1 MRRNLCKVGFVV
13 LVLAVLGF
21 AAAGIAR
28 APHGAHLGKAPAPLK
43 ATATN
48 ESARLPDSNVGT
60 QGTRKAVATNATSQG
75 AAQSAEQEA
84 MAKLVPHEG
93 DYVVHDFKFA
103 DGEAMQD
110 LRLHYTTLGEA
121 KRDASGRVTN
131 AVLVL
136 HGTGGS
142 GRGFLRPVFA
152 GELFG
157 PGQLLD
163 AATHFIILPDDIG
176 HGKSSKPSDGM
187 RMKFPHYD
195 YSDMVRGE
203 YELVT
208 AGLNVNHLRL
218 VMGTSMGCM
227 HTWMWGEAHADF
239 VDAMMPL
246 ACLPVEI
253 AGRNRMTRKMVM
265 DSIKADPAWD
275 GGNYTTQPVNG
286 LRAALDVE
294 LLMVSSPLQWQKQ
307 NPTAAQADA
316 FLERSLEGMMRNDDA
331 NDLLYAFDSSRT
343 YNPEPELGKITAY
356 VMHVNS
362 ADDFVN
368 PPELGIAQ
376 REIQK
381 VAHGKFVLLPITD
394 QTRGH
399 GTHTLAAVWKGYLEE
414 LLKESER

>member
-1 MRRNLCKVGFVV
+1 MRGTMRMAG
-13 LVLAVLGF
+13 LAIF
-21 AAAGIAR
+21 AIAV
-28 APHGAHLGKAPAPLK
+28 ACFAHLG
-43 ATATN
+43 
-48 ESARLPDSNVGT
+48 
-60 QGTRKAVATNATSQG
+60 AVAREAQERAALKLAT
-75 AAQSAEQEA
+75 
-84 MAKLVPHEG
+84 HEG
-93 DYVVHDFKFA
+93 DYVVHDFHFA
-103 DGEAMQD
+103 DGET
-110 LRLHYTTLGEA
+110 LPEVRLHYTTLGEP

-131 AVLVL
+131 AVLIL
-136 HGTGGS
+136 HGTGGT
-142 GRGFLRPVFA
+142 GHQFLRPVFA
-152 GELFG
+152 GVLFG

-163 AATHFIILPDDIG
+163 AATHYIILPDDIG

-203 YELVT
+203 YAMVT
-208 AGLNVNHLRL
+208 EGLHVNHLRL

-227 HTWMWGEAHADF
+227 HTWMWGEMYPDF

-253 AGRNRMTRKMVM
+253 AGRNRMTRKMIM

-275 GGNYTTQPVNG
+275 GGNYATQPVNG

-294 LLMVSSPLQWQKQ
+294 LLMVSSPLQWQKE

-316 FLERSLEGMMRNDDA
+316 FLERSLAGMMRNDDA
-331 NDLLYAFDSSRT
+331 NDLIYAFDASRT
-343 YNPEPELGKITAY
+343 YNPDPELGKIKAQ

-376 REIQK
+376 EEIKK

-399 GTHTLAAVWKGYLEE
+399 GTHTLAAVWKNYLED

>member
-1 MRRNLCKVGFVV
+1 MRRNVWI
-13 LVLAVLGF
+13 LVLAVFGFGAAGF
-21 AAAGIAR
+21 AQN
-28 APHGAHLGKAPAPLK
+28 AP
-43 ATATN
+43 
-48 ESARLPDSNVGT
+48 SARLAANGAQNSQPA
-60 QGTRKAVATNATSQG
+60 RLAANATQNSQP
-75 AAQSAEQEA
+75 AARANANAQQSAEQEV
-84 MAKLVPHEG
+84 MAKLEPHEG

-103 DGEAMQD
+103 DGETMQD

-176 HGKSSKPSDGM
+176 HGKSSKPSAAGRPGDGM

-208 AGLNVNHLRL
+208 EGLNVNHLRL

-227 HTWMWGEAHADF
+227 HTWMWGEAHPDF

-253 AGRNRMTRKMVM
+253 AGRNRMTRKMIM
-265 DSIKADPAWD
+265 DSVKADPAWD
-275 GGNYTTQPVNG
+275 GGDYTTQPVNG

>member
-1 MRRNLCKVGFVV
+1 MV
-13 LVLAVLGF
+13 LAIAVLGLGFPPF
-21 AAAGIAR
+21 A
-28 APHGAHLGKAPAPLK
+28 
-43 ATATN
+43 
-48 ESARLPDSNVGT
+48 ESARDGAPALFGF
-60 QGTRKAVATNATSQG
+60 G
-75 AAQSAEQEA
+75 AASFAQSGAQSTEQEV
-84 MAKLVPHEG
+84 MAKLQTHEG
-93 DYVVHDFKFA
+93 DYVVKEFKFA

-110 LRLHYTTLGEA
+110 LRLHYATLGEP
-121 KRDASGRVTN
+121 KRDAGGRVTN

-136 HGTGGS
+136 HGTGGT
-142 GRGFLRPVFA
+142 GHQFLRPVFA

-157 PGQLLD
+157 TGQLLD
-163 AATHFIILPDDIG
+163 AARHYIILPDDIG

-203 YELVT
+203 YDLVT
-208 AGLNVNHLRL
+208 EGLHVDHLRL

-227 HTWMWGEAHADF
+227 HTWIWGEAHPDF

-253 AGRNRMTRKMVM
+253 AGRNRMTRKMIM
-265 DSIKADPAWD
+265 DSIKNDPAWD
-275 GGNYTTQPVNG
+275 GGNYKTQPVNG

-294 LLMVSSPLQWQKQ
+294 LLMVSSPLQWQKA

-316 FLERSLEGMMRNDDA
+316 FLERSLAGMMRNDDA

-343 YNPEPELGKITAY
+343 YNPDPELGKITAQ
-356 VMHVNS
+356 VMYVNS

-394 QTRGH
+394 ETRGH

-414 LLKESER
+414 LLKDSGKGQ

>member
-1 MRRNLCKVGFVV
+1 MTRRIRVLRTAILGCISLSISAACFARGASQHVSGVG
-13 LVLAVLGF
+13 AD
-21 AAAGIAR
+21 AQQ
-28 APHGAHLGKAPAPLK
+28 
-43 ATATN
+43 
-48 ESARLPDSNVGT
+48 D
-60 QGTRKAVATNATSQG
+60 
-75 AAQSAEQEA
+75 AAQEVV
-84 MAKLVPHEG
+84 AKLQTHEG
-93 DYVVHDFKFA
+93 DYVVHDFYFA
-103 DGEAMQD
+103 DGET
-110 LRLHYTTLGEA
+110 LPEVRLHYTTLGEA

-131 AVLVL
+131 GVLVL
-136 HGTGGS
+136 HGTGGT
-142 GRGFLRPVFA
+142 GHQFLRPAFA

-163 AATHFIILPDDIG
+163 AATHYIILPDDIG
-176 HGKSSKPSDGM
+176 HGGSSKPSDGM

-208 AGLNVNHLRL
+208 EGLHVNHLRL

-227 HTWMWGEAHADF
+227 HTWMWGEAHPDF
-239 VDAMMPL
+239 LDAMMPL

-253 AGRNRMTRKMVM
+253 AGRNRMTRKMIM
-265 DSIKADPAWD
+265 NSIKADPAWD
-275 GGNYTTQPVNG
+275 GGSYKTEPVNG

-294 LLMVSSPLQWQKQ
+294 LLMVSSPLQWQKE
-307 NPTAAQADA
+307 NPTGAQADA
-316 FLERSLEGMMRNDDA
+316 FLERSLARMMRNDDA

-356 VMHVNS
+356 VMYVNS

-376 REIQK
+376 REIEK
-381 VAHGKFVLLPITD
+381 VPHGKFVLLPITD

-399 GTHTLAAVWKGYLEE
+399 GTHTLAAVWKGYLSE
-414 LLKESER
+414 LLQESARGPE